1 LGANLL
7 PKSTSRDAPCRAG
20 FWNVPRRVATVEV
33 TNTPQADHLPS
44 ASGDAQ
50 EKGRRRRQQLQKV
63 GRRRVMGTEETA
75 QVRLR
80 RAATGRRR
88 DDRDLGVDDVVRLE
102 IRLPAAVA
110 AALFDQAHSTHE
122 PVSRVAARLLRS
134 SLDVPRDRP

>member
-1 LGANLL
+1 
-7 PKSTSRDAPCRAG
+7 
-20 FWNVPRRVATVEV
+20 
-33 TNTPQADHLPS
+33 
-44 ASGDAQ
+44 
-50 EKGRRRRQQLQKV
+50 
-63 GRRRVMGTEETA
+63 MGTEETA

-122 PVSRVAARLLRS
+122 TVSRVAARLLRS
-134 SLDVPRDRP
+134 SVDVPRDRP